1 MTKHS
6 NWRWPLAGILF
17 AILWASASTATK
29 TGLASAQPLILA
41 IVRFGVAALIMLFIS
56 HVIKGHR
63 LPAGKE
69 WRQLAVYGLLNITI
83 YLGLYVLAMKT
94 VTAGIGALAV
104 ATNPVFISLMSVF
117 ILKKKLTLPVIL
129 GILICMTGI
138 FCAAFPLLMDAEI
151 SLQGLLII
159 LLSMLSYSVGAIYYA
174 SKSWTS
180 LDLFTINGWQTLIGG
195 VLLLPFALTFY
206 SGPANQFD
214 LSFWISVLWL
224 AIPVSIVA
232 VLLWLYL
239 LQTDA
244 VNAGLWL
251 FLCPLFGIL
260 TAALLVGDQINLYT
274 IAGVVLVISGLF
286 VTRMGSRK

>member
-1 MTKHS
+1 
-6 NWRWPLAGILF
+6 LAGILF

-29 TGLASAQPLILA
+29 TGLISAQPLVLA
-41 IVRFGVAALIMLFIS
+41 VLRFGVAAAIMLLIS
-56 HVIKGHR
+56 HGLKRNR
-63 LPAGKE
+63 LPMGKE
-69 WRQLAVYGLLNITI
+69 WMQLTVYGLLNITI

-117 ILKKKLTLPVIL
+117 ILKKKLTLPVIV
-129 GILICMTGI
+129 GILICMAGI
-138 FCAAFPLLMDAEI
+138 FCAAFPLLIDAEI
-151 SLQGLLII
+151 SISGLLII
-159 LLSMLSYSVGAIYYA
+159 LLSMLSYSVGAIYYSA
-174 SKSWTS
+174 KNWTG

-195 VLLLPFALTFY
+195 LMLLPFALVFY
-206 SGPANQFD
+206 SDTANQFD
-214 LSFWISVLWL
+214 LNFWISVLWL

-251 FLCPLFGIL
+251 FLCPVFGFLI
-260 TAALLVGDQINLYT
+260 AAVLVGDQINLFT
-274 IAGVVLVISGLF
+274 ITGVALVIAGLF
-286 VTRMGSRK
+286 LSRARIKK

>member
-29 TGLASAQPLILA
+29 TGLISAQPLFLA
-41 IVRFGVAALIMLFIS
+41 VIRFGAAAAIMLFIS
-56 HVIKGHR
+56 HGIKRHR
-63 LPAGKE
+63 FPAGRE
-69 WRQLAVYGLLNITI
+69 WKQLTVYGLLNITI

-117 ILKKKLTLPVIL
+117 ILKKRLTMPVLL
-129 GILICMTGI
+129 GILICILGI
-138 FCAAFPLLMDAEI
+138 FCAAFPLLKDTEV

-159 LLSMLSYSVGAIYYA
+159 LLSMLSYSVGAIYYS
-174 SKSWTS
+174 SKTWSG

-195 VLLLPFALTFY
+195 LLLLPFALVFY
-206 SGPANQFD
+206 SDTANQFD
-214 LSFWISVLWL
+214 LNFWISVLWL

-251 FLCPLFGIL
+251 FLCPVFGFLI
-260 TAALLVGDQINLYT
+260 AAVLVRDQINLYT
-274 IAGVVLVISGLF
+274 ITGVALVIAGLF
-286 VTRMGSRK
+286 LSRARIKK